1 MQTLPTAT
9 TNFPVSSDLFIK
21 DCLRAVH
28 YLKVTTTVFILAQ
41 KVKKKVKG
49 LFQQII
55 IHLARLLSEPVAG
68 KPPDHQDDPERDRP
82 HWWQEIKSFVT
93 QIQAEHLSEA
103 QLRKILEDAFS
114 PEDVDAVIEALKQAS
129 EIMGDPPL
137 NLFQ

>member
-1 MQTLPTAT
+1 MQPALNAT
-9 TNFPVSSDLFIK
+9 INFELSNDLFIK
-21 DCLRAVH
+21 NCLRAVH
-28 YLKVTTTVFILAQ
+28 RFKLTTTVFILAQ

-68 KPPDHQDDPERDRP
+68 KPPHHQDNPERDRP
-82 HWWQEIKSFVT
+82 NWWQEIKTFVT
-93 QIQAEHLSEA
+93 QIQAENLSEA

-114 PEDVDAVIEALKQAS
+114 VEEIDAVIEALRQAS
-129 EIMGDPPL
+129 DIMGEPPL